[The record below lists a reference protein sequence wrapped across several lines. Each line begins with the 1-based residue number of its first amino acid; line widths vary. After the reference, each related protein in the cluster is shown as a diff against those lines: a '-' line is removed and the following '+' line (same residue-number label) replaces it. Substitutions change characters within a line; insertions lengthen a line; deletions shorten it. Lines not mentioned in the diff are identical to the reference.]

1 MSDLDPLFSKSCYE
15 NRDAPT
21 PATVM
26 AGRVP
31 AIRSESLPRICD
43 GELDARAQH
52 AKHVRLN
59 VSYGLRR

>member
-26 AGRVP
+26 AGLVP
-31 AIRSESLPRICD
+31 AIRSESLPRLVAGTCPAMTVGQYAAGGASD
-43 GELDARAQH
+43 FGF
-52 AKHVRLN
+52 
-59 VSYGLRR
+59 